1 MTAPWLTIIGIGEDG
16 IDGLSEAV
24 RTRLRDAA
32 LVVGGRRHLTL
43 AEKLIRGE
51 RLLWPVPL
59 ADAYPAILAR
69 RGRPVAV
76 LASGDPF
83 CHGVGTSLAA
93 LVPPNE
99 MQCFPAPSAFALARA
114 RLGWAAEDAATI
126 SFCGRPLATL
136 APLLQPG
143 ARVLTLS
150 ADSGTPAEL
159 AAMLAARGFGAS
171 VMHVMEALGGPHER
185 IRATT
190 PAGFEPHD
198 IHPLNLVGLDL
209 RADAGACVIPLASG
223 LPDAL
228 FEHDGQFSRR
238 EMRAVTLSSLA
249 PRRGEL
255 LWDVGAGSGAIGIE
269 WMLRHP
275 ANRTI
280 AVEARPDRA
289 ARVARN
295 AQALGVPALEVRQGA
310 APEALDGLSPP
321 DAVFIGGG
329 ASNAAVT
336 GHCWDVLPSGGRLVV
351 NAVTLETE
359 RAVLAC
365 HARWGGRL
373 TRIGI
378 ERLEPIGPM
387 QGFSPARTVLQ
398 YQAVKP

>member
-255 LWDVGAGSGAIGIE
+255 LWDIGAGSGAIGIE
-269 WMLRHP
+269 WMLRHT
-275 ANRTI
+275 ANSAI
-280 AVEARPDRA
+280 AIETDPGRA
-289 ARVARN
+289 TRIARN
-295 AQALGVPALEVRQGA
+295 AENLGVPGLRVVAGA
-310 APEALDGLSPP
+310 APDALVDLPTP
-321 DAVFIGGG
+321 DAVFLGGG
-329 ASNAAVT
+329 AHRPGVIDAAWNALKP
-336 GHCWDVLPSGGRLVV
+336 DGRLVA
-351 NAVTLETE
+351 NAVTIETE
-359 RAVLAC
+359 AALLAARARLGGTLLRLSVERMDAVGTM
-365 HARWGGRL
+365 HAYR
-373 TRIGI
+373 
-378 ERLEPIGPM
+378 
-387 QGFSPARTVLQ
+387 PAMTVTQ
-398 YQAVKP
+398 WIAVKP